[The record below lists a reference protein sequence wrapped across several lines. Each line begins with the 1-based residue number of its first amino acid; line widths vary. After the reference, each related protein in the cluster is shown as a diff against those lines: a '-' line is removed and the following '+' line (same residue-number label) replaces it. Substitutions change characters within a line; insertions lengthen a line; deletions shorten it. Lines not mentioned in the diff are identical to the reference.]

1 MEEQIWLNAAQA
13 VLTQI
18 GIGAGL
24 HYMDIKRMILEK
36 SLVGPGLQTTLESV
50 LFKDVSTR
58 TEKISC

>member
-18 GIGAGL
+18 GVGAGL

-50 LFKDVSTR
+50 LFKDVSV
-58 TEKISC
+58 

>member
-24 HYMDIKRMILEK
+24 HYMDIKWMILEK
-36 SLVGPGLQTTLESV
+36 LETKRP
-50 LFKDVSTR
+50 LL
-58 TEKISC
+58 ISI